1 MRSIHALCLFKEI
14 AYDLVVGFGINFP
27 LQPVEHLLN
36 IVFDLDGSSH
46 VIELSYYRFIILWNA
61 GDFNMPSKQIR
72 VEIEDP
78 SAEDSSLPSQEI
90 TIVSHCLLNPLTRVK
105 GLSPV
110 HFSPAGP
117 VIQLPCP
124 EALYMGLDRWTVT
137 KNQMDVPQFR
147 RFCRTIIVHYADLME
162 MLARGG
168 ARLRIVGVARSPSCG
183 VDTTSIGHTGG
194 RVAEQSHAH
203 VAGRGVFMEELLAEM
218 ERRGVACRAEEVGAS
233 ARGE

>member
-1 MRSIHALCLFKEI
+1 M
-14 AYDLVVGFGINFP
+14 
-27 LQPVEHLLN
+27 QPN
-36 IVFDLDGSSH
+36 K
-46 VIELSYYRFIILWNA
+46 
-61 GDFNMPSKQIR
+61 KQVR

-147 RFCRTIIVHYADLME
+147 RFCRALIAPYADLME
-162 MLARGG
+162 MLARKGV
-168 ARLRIVGVARSPSCG
+168 RLRIVGLAKSPSCG
-183 VDTTSIGHTGG
+183 
-194 RVAEQSHAH
+194 
-203 VAGRGVFMEELLAEM
+203 
-218 ERRGVACRAEEVGAS
+218 
-233 ARGE
+233 